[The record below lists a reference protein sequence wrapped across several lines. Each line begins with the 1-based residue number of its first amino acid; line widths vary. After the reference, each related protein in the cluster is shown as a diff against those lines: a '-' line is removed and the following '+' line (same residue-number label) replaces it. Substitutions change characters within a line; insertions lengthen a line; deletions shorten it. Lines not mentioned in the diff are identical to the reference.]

1 MLAHSKMYEYKDGG
15 PNKPESASTVIDLK
29 FASVRE
35 GRGTDRRFVFEI
47 VTPSHGRRLYQA
59 LSEADMKTWIY
70 ALCNAIEACI
80 NGTST
85 LRSLNDVKKLAP
97 PDFDDELELPPSR
110 KGSGQSDRDR
120 RLPIPPAVKQNASR
134 HSLPAPPRPAP
145 PRGESST
152 PRGGQHRQSLKNR
165 IKSSAELAGDKLG
178 SKSGGKANR
187 NSMDLQ
193 QRPAFMYAN
202 SFNHR
207 EEHGAYDME
216 SDIERRVYEMAGLQ
230 RDPRDAQ
237 APSSSGHSQTQ
248 HGQPQTPHAQQYG
261 QGQPQPQYPDT
272 NLASLRALSPVLGS
286 PGLPPGMEEQAN
298 LEPVKLDKALLRQ
311 IADTGANARCAD
323 CGKRTKS
330 SRWATQSKFRMELIC
345 LGIADRQVCGICQW
359 SCSCV
364 SAAAV
369 CTADSART
377 FPSRGVWTWTTGHPR
392 RSSLHRTGAMHG
404 VTRSGSGTSPLTGYR
419 VTSE

>member
-97 PDFDDELELPPSR
+97 PDFDDDDTLPVR

-120 RLPIPPAVKQNASR
+120 RLPIPPAVKQNTSR

-207 EEHGAYDME
+207 EEYYDME

-230 RDPRDAQ
+230 RDARDAREQ
-237 APSSSGHSQTQ
+237 APSSSGHSQVQ
-248 HGQPQTPHAQQYG
+248 HSQTSHSQ

-286 PGLPPGMEEQAN
+286 PGLPPGMEEQTVDV
-298 LEPVKLDKALLRQ
+298 EPVKLDKALLRQ

-330 SRWATQSKFRMELIC
+330 SRWATQSESSFAYQ
-345 LGIADRQVCGICQW
+345 GHQADRQV
-359 SCSCV
+359 
-364 SAAAV
+364 
-369 CTADSART
+369 
-377 FPSRGVWTWTTGHPR
+377 
-392 RSSLHRTGAMHG
+392 
-404 VTRSGSGTSPLTGYR
+404 
-419 VTSE
+419 

>member
-85 LRSLNDVKKLAP
+85 LRSLNDVKKLVP
-97 PDFDDELELPPSR
+97 PDADEDDLPPSVR

-145 PRGESST
+145 PRGESSA
-152 PRGGQHRQSLKNR
+152 PRGGQRQSLKNR
-165 IKSSAELAGDKLG
+165 IKSSAELAGDKLNKPRA
-178 SKSGGKANR
+178 SR

-193 QRPAFMYAN
+193 QRPAFMSAT
-202 SFNHR
+202 SFNNQ
-207 EEHGAYDME
+207 EYDME

-230 RDPRDAQ
+230 REAQ
-237 APSSSGHSQTQ
+237 TPSSAGHASSSGHGVFVQTQ
-248 HGQPQTPHAQQYG
+248 QGHG
-261 QGQPQPQYPDT
+261 QGQAQYPDN

-286 PGLPPGMEEQAN
+286 PGLPPGMEEQV

-330 SRWATQSKFRMELIC
+330 SRWATQSMCKLCMRER
-345 LGIADRQVCGICQW
+345 ADRQV
-359 SCSCV
+359 
-364 SAAAV
+364 
-369 CTADSART
+369 
-377 FPSRGVWTWTTGHPR
+377 
-392 RSSLHRTGAMHG
+392 
-404 VTRSGSGTSPLTGYR
+404 
-419 VTSE
+419 

>member
-1 MLAHSKMYEYKDGG
+1 MYEYKDGG

-59 LSEADMKTWIY
+59 MSESDMKMWIY

-85 LRSLNDVKKLAP
+85 LRSLNDVKKLVA
-97 PDFDDELELPPSR
+97 DTEDEDLLPPTR
-110 KGSGQSDRDR
+110 KGSGQSDR
-120 RLPIPPAVKQNASR
+120 RLPIPPAVKAPTNASR

-145 PRGESST
+145 PRGEASSS
-152 PRGGQHRQSLKNR
+152 RAHGNRQSLKNR

-178 SKSGGKANR
+178 GGKATR

-193 QRPAFMYAN
+193 QRPAFMHAN

-207 EEHGAYDME
+207 EEYHDME
-216 SDIERRVYEMAGLQ
+216 SDIERRVYEMAGL
-230 RDPRDAQ
+230 RDPSPA
-237 APSSSGHSQTQ
+237 
-248 HGQPQTPHAQQYG
+248 
-261 QGQPQPQYPDT
+261 QYPD
-272 NLASLRALSPVLGS
+272 NMAGLRALSPVLGS
-286 PGLPPGMEEQAN
+286 PGLPPGMEE
-298 LEPVKLDKALLRQ
+298 PKLDKALLRQ

-330 SRWATQSKFRMELIC
+330 SRWATQSECKM
-345 LGIADRQVCGICQW
+345 
-359 SCSCV
+359 
-364 SAAAV
+364 
-369 CTADSART
+369 
-377 FPSRGVWTWTTGHPR
+377 GVQAG
-392 RSSLHRTGAMHG
+392 
-404 VTRSGSGTSPLTGYR
+404 TR
-419 VTSE
+419 